1 MEPIHLRLEHEEQFG
16 AWAEVG
22 KPVGAVPPQ
31 VRTALEQDF
40 PQADMG
46 FWECTVG
53 SFERQIM
60 EAEYSYFISGSGC
73 FTPTGGQAIA
83 FKAGDSMYF
92 AANTHGVWDI
102 DETVRKTYVI
112 FK

>member
-31 VRTALEQDF
+31 VRTALEKDL

-53 SFERQIM
+53 SFERQHVFCRQHPWRVGHRRNR
-60 EAEYSYFISGSGC
+60 AQNLCDFQIS
-73 FTPTGGQAIA
+73 PI
-83 FKAGDSMYF
+83 KKHRR
-92 AANTHGVWDI
+92 HGN
-102 DETVRKTYVI
+102 
-112 FK
+112 